1 MCYQRSTN
9 NTLLCRASR
18 RPRSGSSPGPSS
30 ATLSCPADWSPGC
43 CSSCGRERWGLVLL
57 YCSTVSAVQVLL
69 LCEVIPIPHFSITEQ
84 VLNPQQDKFILKG
97 NPESPV

>member
-1 MCYQRSTN
+1 MK
-9 NTLLCRASR
+9 
-18 RPRSGSSPGPSS
+18 
-30 ATLSCPADWSPGC
+30 D
-43 CSSCGRERWGLVLL
+43 LL
-57 YCSTVSAVQVLL
+57 YCSAISAVQVLL

>member
-1 MCYQRSTN
+1 MQSEQEAEVGVQSWSLICD
-9 NTLLCRASR
+9 TLLSR
-18 RPRSGSSPGPSS
+18 GLEPGLLFQLRQGEVG
-30 ATLSCPADWSPGC
+30 A
-43 CSSCGRERWGLVLL
+43 GLALL
-57 YCSTVSAVQVLL
+57 QYYIISAVQVLL